1 MPYPMTVIEFNPENI
16 RLISGYVKE
25 EKIYLTNALEGE
37 DLTIEGK
44 LPVLREASESLKCLK
59 EKALESIKDLGSVIL
74 VLPPFDFE
82 VLSNIDGQEYPSNS
96 DGNLTS
102 SDYQNCF
109 NRILNRARN
118 CSAKGEIIDL
128 HPFSFTI
135 DSSERFE
142 DYPTILRAQS
152 LQVNA
157 DIHLID
163 PDFASFAREVL
174 RRNQIEAKLTFVSSY
189 ARYEYL
195 YQQRR
200 LPNFYNLD
208 IQAERIEVTTV
219 VSRRITDAKILSK
232 SGKDLLR
239 AIAKEL
245 SISMERALELLKTFG
260 FAGDPNFPFQTEE
273 GITLSSLK
281 TAAINAV
288 RDLAQDVYFSL
299 KKTSEPIPMILSGT
313 LAQIEDLDSLFSRLL
328 SINVQAFHCPLFG
341 AKSGAYESM
350 LGALLLANKPYQN
363 MKENTKSVQ
372 TSLKRTG
379 FDR

>member
-1 MPYPMTVIEFNPENI
+1 MPYPMTVIEFTPENI

-163 PDFASFAREVL
+163 PDFASFVREVL
-174 RRNQIEAKLTFVSSY
+174 RHNQIEAKLTFVSSY

-328 SINVQAFHCPLFG
+328 AINVQAFHCPLFG

>member
-1 MPYPMTVIEFNPENI
+1 MPYPMTVIEFTPENI

-59 EKALESIKDLGSVIL
+59 EKALESINDLGSVIL

-200 LPNFYNLD
+200 LPSFYNLD

-232 SGKDLLR
+232 NGKDLLR

-260 FAGDPNFPFQTEE
+260 FAGDPTFPFQTEE

-288 RDLAQDVYFSL
+288 RDLAQEVYFSL
-299 KKTSEPIPMILSGT
+299 RKTSEPIPMILSGT

-328 SINVQAFHCPLFG
+328 SINVQAFHSPLFG

>member
-1 MPYPMTVIEFNPENI
+1 MPYPMTVIEFTPENI

-163 PDFASFAREVL
+163 PEFASFAREVL

-200 LPNFYNLD
+200 LPSFYNLD

-245 SISMERALELLKTFG
+245 SISTERALELLKTFG

-299 KKTSEPIPMILSGT
+299 RKTSEPIPMILSGT

-328 SINVQAFHCPLFG
+328 AINVQAFHCPLFG

>member
-1 MPYPMTVIEFNPENI
+1 MTPIDFTPAHI
-16 RLISGYVKE
+16 RLLRGYVQG
-25 EKIYLTNALEGE
+25 EKIYLTNPIEGE
-37 DLTIEGK
+37 DLTIERK
-44 LPVLREASESLKCLK
+44 LPALREASESLKCLK

-74 VLPPFDFE
+74 VLPPVDFE

-163 PDFASFAREVL
+163 PEFASFAREVL

>member
-1 MPYPMTVIEFNPENI
+1 MPYPMTVIEFTPENI

-163 PDFASFAREVL
+163 PEFASFAREVL

-200 LPNFYNLD
+200 LPSFYNLD

-299 KKTSEPIPMILSGT
+299 KKTSETIPMILSGT

>member
-1 MPYPMTVIEFNPENI
+1 MPYPMTVIEFTPENI

-200 LPNFYNLD
+200 LPSFYNLD

>member
-1 MPYPMTVIEFNPENI
+1 MPYPMTVIEFTPENI

-200 LPNFYNLD
+200 LPSFYNLD

-232 SGKDLLR
+232 NGKDLLR

-299 KKTSEPIPMILSGT
+299 RKTSEPIPMILSGT

-328 SINVQAFHCPLFG
+328 AINVQAFHCPLFG

>member
-1 MPYPMTVIEFNPENI
+1 MPYPMTVIEFTPENI

-44 LPVLREASESLKCLK
+44 LPALREASESLKCLK

-163 PDFASFAREVL
+163 PDFASFVREVL

-200 LPNFYNLD
+200 LPSFYNLD
-208 IQAERIEVTTV
+208 IQAEKIEFTTV

-245 SISMERALELLKTFG
+245 FISMERALELLKTFG

>member
-1 MPYPMTVIEFNPENI
+1 MPYPMTVIEFTPENI

-135 DSSERFE
+135 DSSERFG

-163 PDFASFAREVL
+163 PEFASFAREVL

-232 SGKDLLR
+232 NGKYLLR
-239 AIAKEL
+239 AISKEL

>member
-1 MPYPMTVIEFNPENI
+1 MPYPMTVIEFTPENI

-59 EKALESIKDLGSVIL
+59 EKALESIKDLGSVVL

-163 PDFASFAREVL
+163 PEFASFAREVL

-328 SINVQAFHCPLFG
+328 SINVQAFHSPLFG

>member
-1 MPYPMTVIEFNPENI
+1 MPYPMTVIEFTPENI

-44 LPVLREASESLKCLK
+44 LPALREASESLKCLK

-163 PDFASFAREVL
+163 PDFASFVREVL

-200 LPNFYNLD
+200 LPSFYNLD
-208 IQAERIEVTTV
+208 IQAEKIEFTTV

>member
-1 MPYPMTVIEFNPENI
+1 MPYPMTVIEFTPENI

-118 CSAKGEIIDL
+118 CSARGEIIDL

-163 PDFASFAREVL
+163 PEFASFAREVL

-200 LPNFYNLD
+200 LPSFYNLD

-245 SISMERALELLKTFG
+245 SISTERALELLKTFG

-299 KKTSEPIPMILSGT
+299 RKTSEPIPMILSGT

-328 SINVQAFHCPLFG
+328 AINVQAFHCPLFG

>member
-1 MPYPMTVIEFNPENI
+1 MPYPMTVIEFTPENI

-37 DLTIEGK
+37 DLTNEGK
-44 LPVLREASESLKCLK
+44 LPALREASESLKCLK

-288 RDLAQDVYFSL
+288 RDLAQEVYFSL
-299 KKTSEPIPMILSGT
+299 RKTSEPIPMLLSGT

-328 SINVQAFHCPLFG
+328 SINVQAFHSPLFG

>member
-163 PDFASFAREVL
+163 HDFASFAREVL

>member
-1 MPYPMTVIEFNPENI
+1 MPYPMTVIEFTPENI

-44 LPVLREASESLKCLK
+44 LPALREASESLKCLK

-163 PDFASFAREVL
+163 PEFASFAREVL

-200 LPNFYNLD
+200 LPSFYNLD

-232 SGKDLLR
+232 NGKDLLR

-328 SINVQAFHCPLFG
+328 AINVQAFHSPLFG
-341 AKSGAYESM
+341 TKSGAYESM

>member
-1 MPYPMTVIEFNPENI
+1 MPYPMTVIEFTPENI

-44 LPVLREASESLKCLK
+44 LPALREASESLKCLK

-118 CSAKGEIIDL
+118 CSANGEIIDL

-163 PDFASFAREVL
+163 PEFASFAREVL

-260 FAGDPNFPFQTEE
+260 FAGDPNFPFQTDE

-288 RDLAQDVYFSL
+288 RDLAKDVYFSL

-328 SINVQAFHCPLFG
+328 SINVQAFHSPLFG

>member
-1 MPYPMTVIEFNPENI
+1 MPYPMTVIEFTPENI

-163 PDFASFAREVL
+163 PEFASFAREVL

-200 LPNFYNLD
+200 LTNFYNLD

>member
-1 MPYPMTVIEFNPENI
+1 MPYPMTVIEFTPENI

-200 LPNFYNLD
+200 LPSFYNLD

-232 SGKDLLR
+232 NGKDLLR

-245 SISMERALELLKTFG
+245 SISTERALELLKTFG

-328 SINVQAFHCPLFG
+328 AINVQSFHSPLFG

>member
-1 MPYPMTVIEFNPENI
+1 MPYPMTVIEFTPENI

-163 PDFASFAREVL
+163 PEFASFAREVL

-328 SINVQAFHCPLFG
+328 AINVQAFHSPLFG

-350 LGALLLANKPYQN
+350 LGTLLLANKPYQN

>member
-1 MPYPMTVIEFNPENI
+1 MPYPMTVIEFTPENI

-59 EKALESIKDLGSVIL
+59 EKALESIKNLGSVIL

-299 KKTSEPIPMILSGT
+299 KKTSETIPMILSGT

-363 MKENTKSVQ
+363 MKENIKSVQ

>member
-1 MPYPMTVIEFNPENI
+1 MPYPMTVIEFTPENI

-174 RRNQIEAKLTFVSSY
+174 RRNQIEAKLTFVSPY

-288 RDLAQDVYFSL
+288 RDLAKDVYFSL
-299 KKTSEPIPMILSGT
+299 KKTSDPIPMILSGT

>member
-1 MPYPMTVIEFNPENI
+1 MPYPMTVIEFTPENI

-44 LPVLREASESLKCLK
+44 LPALREASESLKCLK

-328 SINVQAFHCPLFG
+328 AINVQAFHSPLFG

>member
-1 MPYPMTVIEFNPENI
+1 MPYPMTVIEFTPENI

-25 EKIYLTNALEGE
+25 EKIYLTNSLEGE

-44 LPVLREASESLKCLK
+44 LPALREASESLKCLK

-208 IQAERIEVTTV
+208 IQAERIEFTTV

-232 SGKDLLR
+232 NGKELLR
-239 AIAKEL
+239 TIAKEL

>member
-1 MPYPMTVIEFNPENI
+1 MPYPMTVIEFTPENI

-44 LPVLREASESLKCLK
+44 LPALREASESLKCLK

-200 LPNFYNLD
+200 LPSFYNLD

>member
-1 MPYPMTVIEFNPENI
+1 MPYPMTVIEFTPENI

-163 PDFASFAREVL
+163 PEFASFAREVL

-208 IQAERIEVTTV
+208 IQAERTEVTTV

>member
-1 MPYPMTVIEFNPENI
+1 MPYPMTVIEFTPENI

-200 LPNFYNLD
+200 LPSFYNLD
-208 IQAERIEVTTV
+208 IQAERIEVKTV

>member
-1 MPYPMTVIEFNPENI
+1 MPYPMTVIEFTPENI

-44 LPVLREASESLKCLK
+44 LPVLREASASLKCLK
-59 EKALESIKDLGSVIL
+59 EKALESIKDLGSIIL

-163 PDFASFAREVL
+163 PEFASFAREVL

-232 SGKDLLR
+232 NGKDLLR

>member
-1 MPYPMTVIEFNPENI
+1 MPYPMTVIEFTPENI

-44 LPVLREASESLKCLK
+44 LPALREASESLKCLK

-174 RRNQIEAKLTFVSSY
+174 RRNQIEANLTFVSSY

-200 LPNFYNLD
+200 LPSFYNLD

-245 SISMERALELLKTFG
+245 SISTERALELLKTFG

>member
-1 MPYPMTVIEFNPENI
+1 MPYPMTVIEFTPENI

-163 PDFASFAREVL
+163 PEFASFAREVL

-200 LPNFYNLD
+200 LPSFYNLD

-245 SISMERALELLKTFG
+245 SISTERALELLKTFG

-328 SINVQAFHCPLFG
+328 AINVQSFHSPLFG

>member
-1 MPYPMTVIEFNPENI
+1 MPYPMTVIEFTPENI

-200 LPNFYNLD
+200 LPSFYNLD

-232 SGKDLLR
+232 NGKDLLR

-328 SINVQAFHCPLFG
+328 SINVQAFHSPLFG

>member
-1 MPYPMTVIEFNPENI
+1 MPYPMTVIEFTPENI

-37 DLTIEGK
+37 DLSIEGK
-44 LPVLREASESLKCLK
+44 LPALREASESLKCLK

-163 PDFASFAREVL
+163 PEFASFAREVL

-200 LPNFYNLD
+200 LPSFYNLD
-208 IQAERIEVTTV
+208 IQAERIEFTTV
-219 VSRRITDAKILSK
+219 VSRRITDAKILGK
-232 SGKDLLR
+232 NGKDLLR

-245 SISMERALELLKTFG
+245 SISTERALELLKTFG

-328 SINVQAFHCPLFG
+328 AINVQAFHSPLFG

>member
-1 MPYPMTVIEFNPENI
+1 MPYPMTVIEFTPENI

-163 PDFASFAREVL
+163 PEFASFAREVL

-200 LPNFYNLD
+200 LPSFYNLD
-208 IQAERIEVTTV
+208 IQAERIEFTTV

-232 SGKDLLR
+232 NGKDLLR

-245 SISMERALELLKTFG
+245 SISTERALELLKTFG

-328 SINVQAFHCPLFG
+328 AINVQAFHCPLFG

>member
-1 MPYPMTVIEFNPENI
+1 MPYPMTVIEFTPENI

-200 LPNFYNLD
+200 LPSFYNLD

-232 SGKDLLR
+232 NGKDLLR

-288 RDLAQDVYFSL
+288 RDLAQEVYFSL

-328 SINVQAFHCPLFG
+328 SINVQAFHSPLFG

>member
-1 MPYPMTVIEFNPENI
+1 MPYPMTVIEFTPENI

-200 LPNFYNLD
+200 LPSFYNLD

-232 SGKDLLR
+232 NGKDLLR

-299 KKTSEPIPMILSGT
+299 KKTSDPIPMILSGT

-328 SINVQAFHCPLFG
+328 SINVQAFHSPLFG

>member
-1 MPYPMTVIEFNPENI
+1 MPYPMTVIEFTPENI

-44 LPVLREASESLKCLK
+44 LPALREASESLKCLK

-128 HPFSFTI
+128 HPFAFTI

-200 LPNFYNLD
+200 LPSFYNLD

-219 VSRRITDAKILSK
+219 ASRRITDAKILSK
-232 SGKDLLR
+232 NGKDLLK

-288 RDLAQDVYFSL
+288 RDLAQEVYFSL

-328 SINVQAFHCPLFG
+328 AINVQAFHSPLFG

>member
-1 MPYPMTVIEFNPENI
+1 MPYPMTVIEFTPENI

-44 LPVLREASESLKCLK
+44 LPALREASESLKCLK

-74 VLPPFDFE
+74 VLPSFDFE

-200 LPNFYNLD
+200 LPSFYNLD
-208 IQAERIEVTTV
+208 IQAERIEFTTV

-232 SGKDLLR
+232 NGKDLLR

-281 TAAINAV
+281 TGAINAV
-288 RDLAQDVYFSL
+288 RDLAQEVYFSL

-328 SINVQAFHCPLFG
+328 AINVQAFHSPLFG

>member
-1 MPYPMTVIEFNPENI
+1 MPYPMTVIEFTPENI

-163 PDFASFAREVL
+163 PEFASFAREVL

-200 LPNFYNLD
+200 LPSFYNLD

-245 SISMERALELLKTFG
+245 SISTERALELLKTFG

-288 RDLAQDVYFSL
+288 RDLAQEVYFSL

-328 SINVQAFHCPLFG
+328 SINVQAFHSPLFG

>member
-1 MPYPMTVIEFNPENI
+1 MPYPMTVIEFTPENI

-200 LPNFYNLD
+200 LPSFYNLD
-208 IQAERIEVTTV
+208 IQAERIEFTTV

>member
-1 MPYPMTVIEFNPENI
+1 MPYPMTVIEFTPENI

-44 LPVLREASESLKCLK
+44 LPALREASESLKYLK

-163 PDFASFAREVL
+163 PEFASFAREVL

-200 LPNFYNLD
+200 LPSFYNLD
-208 IQAERIEVTTV
+208 IQAERIEFTTV

-232 SGKDLLR
+232 NGKDLLK

-328 SINVQAFHCPLFG
+328 AINVQAFHCPLFG